1 MMKTTLRYF
10 LLAALILTGISQKT
24 NAQVTGLSGWN
35 IFLDPGHSQNEN
47 IGVYGYSEAKK
58 NLRVALNLKDIL
70 VTTTDIDTVYLCR
83 TTDQQQVSLTQRTDY
98 ANSVGAAWYHSIHS
112 DAGSTTANST
122 LLLWG
127 QLWDGTPDPPVG
139 GEAMSAIMVPLLTQ
153 GMRTTTRGSYGDCS
167 FYGTC
172 SASFHGPYLHVNRE
186 TTMPSELSEAG
197 FHTNPTQNTRNMNAE
212 WKRLEAKTFYWT
224 FLQYHSLPRP
234 FVGTAVGYIYNSE
247 TNIPVNGAVVQ
258 LNGETYTTDTYE
270 SLFHDYSTDPDQ
282 LHNGFYYFEDL
293 PDTTLEMIVTA
304 EGFYP
309 DTVSVAVESNFFTF
323 TDVYLISNVAPIVE
337 GTYPAD
343 GDNAFPSNENIIIQ
357 FSRPMN
363 TASVESNFILDPAT
377 TGSFAWSDADARL
390 SFTMDSVVF
399 ETPYTLTISGAA
411 VDQYGHALDGNND
424 GTGGDDFVL
433 HFTSSAADIAA
444 PVVQEMFP
452 ANQSTGIDMNPV
464 LNLYFD
470 EELAPGTVVPQRFN
484 LERFADH
491 EPVDGQLEHY
501 VVNGQSALTYFID
514 TELNY
519 STVYLFEILPGLSDL
534 FGNTINSTRGYR
546 FTTGNTG
553 YTYTSIDNFES
564 NLEANWW
571 QPTGSGSTTGI
582 DPTGNNSRSVNN
594 QIVNVMTG
602 STTALQADY
611 AWDPNVTSW
620 LIRLVY
626 QGGASP
632 SPVFNGNRRMQA
644 YVFGDGSGNAFRFAL
659 NDHWPTQAAENHEV
673 SPWYTIDWIGWK
685 LVTWNMAADGCGT
698 WGGDGQLDGS
708 LTFDSIQL
716 THIAGQPLTGT
727 FIFDDLRLAVTVP
740 NVGVDDESSPKT
752 PSDFTLYANYP
763 NPFNASTVIPFYL
776 PRTGLIT
783 LNVYNLRGE
792 LVSELVNTT
801 MDAGYHK
808 VSFNPGELPSGMY
821 LYQLKAMHFQSTRK
835 LTIVK

>member
-1 MMKTTLRYF
+1 MKKTLRYV
-10 LLAALILTGISQKT
+10 LLTALLFTAISKNAT
-24 NAQVTGLSGWN
+24 AQVTGLSGWN

-47 IGVYGYSEAKK
+47 VGVYGYSEAKK
-58 NLRVALNLKDIL
+58 NLRVALNIKDLL
-70 VTTTDIDTVYLCR
+70 VSTTDIDTVYLCR

-127 QLWDGTPDPPVG
+127 QLYDGTPDPPVG
-139 GEAMSAIMVPLLTQ
+139 GEAMSAIMVPILTQ

-172 SASFHGPYLHVNRE
+172 SPSFVGPYLHVNRT

-197 FHTNPTQNTRNMNAE
+197 FHTNPVQNTRNMNAE
-212 WKRLEAKTFYWT
+212 WKRLEAKTMYWT

-247 TNIPVNGAVVQ
+247 NSVPVNGAVVQ

-282 LHNGFYYFEDL
+282 LHNGFYYFENL
-293 PDTTLEMIVTA
+293 PDTTLEMIVSAT
-304 EGFYP
+304 GFYP
-309 DTVSVAVESNFFTF
+309 DTLEVSVVDNFFTF
-323 TDVYLISNVAPIVE
+323 NDVNLISNVAPVVE
-337 GTYPAD
+337 GSYPVD

-363 TASVESNFILDPAT
+363 TASVEANFSLDPAT
-377 TGSFAWSDADARL
+377 TGTFSWSDGDARL

-399 ETPYTLTISGAA
+399 ETVYTLTISGAA
-411 VDQYGHALDGNND
+411 VDLFGHELDGNHD

-433 HFTSSAADIAA
+433 HFTSSAADVEPPAIL
-444 PVVQEMFP
+444 EMYP
-452 ANQSTGIDMNPV
+452 ANQTTGIELDPV

-484 LERFADH
+484 LERFSDH
-491 EPVDGQLEHY
+491 EPIDGALEHY
-501 VVNGQSALTYFID
+501 VVNGQSALTYFINSNLD
-514 TELNY
+514 P

-534 FGNTINSTRGYR
+534 FGNTITSTRGYR
-546 FTTGNTG
+546 FTTGTT
-553 YTYTSIDNFES
+553 TYNFTSIDNFDA
-564 NLEANWW
+564 NLESNWW

-582 DPTGNNSRSVNN
+582 DPTGNSSRSANN
-594 QIVNVMTG
+594 QIVNVLNG
-602 STTALQADY
+602 STTSMQADY

-626 QGGASP
+626 QGGASG
-632 SPVFNGNRRMQA
+632 SPVFTGNQRMQV
-644 YVFGDGSGNAFRFAL
+644 YVFGDGSGNAFRFAV
-659 NDHWPTQAAENHEV
+659 NDNWPTQTAANHEV
-673 SPWYTIDWIGWK
+673 SPWYIIDWIGWK
-685 LVTWNMAADGCGT
+685 LVTWNMATDGCGT

-716 THIAGQPLTGT
+716 THFAGQPLTGA
-727 FIFDDLRLAVTVP
+727 FIFDDMRLAVVQP
-740 NVGVDDESSPKT
+740 NVDLADESDATT
-752 PSDFTLYANYP
+752 PTDFALYANYP
-763 NPFNASTVIPFYL
+763 NPFNASTVIPFYV
-776 PRTGLIT
+776 PEAGMVA

-792 LVSELVNTT
+792 WVTALVNST

-808 VSFNPGELPSGMY
+808 AMFNPGELPSGMY
-821 LYQLKAMHFQSTRK
+821 LYQLRATNFQSTRK